1 MSHFTNLKTS
11 FKNLIHLEN
20 ALTKL
25 EIPYKRQKKVIE
37 SNNPQRYNIN
47 LVIPQSNNYDITF
60 NWNGEEYE
68 LVLDASFWIQPYP
81 VESFINKLSQ
91 HYANDVIITESQK
104 IGFQPIKS
112 KQHVDG
118 SNTITL
124 QRWNLNNS
132 VSTVYVFCDYICSK
146 SYFGRVSKV

>member
-11 FKNLIHLEN
+11 FKNLFHLEN
-20 ALTKL
+20 ALNKL
-25 EIPYKRQKKVIE
+25 EIPYKREKKAIDA
-37 SNNPQRYNIN
+37 NNSKHHNVN

-104 IGFQPIKS
+104 IGFQPVKS

-124 QRWNLNNS
+124 QRRNLKTS
-132 VSTVYVFCDYICSK
+132 VSVL
-146 SYFGRVSKV
+146 

>member
-1 MSHFTNLKTS
+1 MSHFTNLTTS
-11 FKNLIHLEN
+11 FKNLLHLEN
-20 ALTKL
+20 ALNKL
-25 EIPYKRQKKVIE
+25 EIPYKREKKVIE
-37 SNNPQRYNIN
+37 RNNSKLYNVN

-60 NWNGEEYE
+60 DWNGEEYE

-81 VESFINKLSQ
+81 VESFVDKLSQ

-124 QRWNLNNS
+124 QRWNLKTQIS
-132 VSTVYVFCDYICSK
+132 VV
-146 SYFGRVSKV
+146 

>member
-11 FKNLIHLEN
+11 FKNLLHLEN
-20 ALTKL
+20 ALNKL
-25 EIPYKRQKKVIE
+25 EIPYKREKKVIE
-37 SNNPQRYNIN
+37 GNNSKIYNVN

-60 NWNGEEYE
+60 NWSGEEYE

-112 KQHVDG
+112 KQHIDG

-124 QRWNLNNS
+124 QRWNLNNQIS
-132 VSTVYVFCDYICSK
+132 VV
-146 SYFGRVSKV
+146 

>member
-1 MSHFTNLKTS
+1 MTNKGFFMSHFTNLKTS
-11 FKNLIHLEN
+11 FKNLLHLEN
-20 ALTKL
+20 ALNKL
-25 EIPYKRQKKVIE
+25 EIPYKREKKVID
-37 SNNPQRYNIN
+37 SNNSKLYNIN

-104 IGFQPIKS
+104 IGFQPVKS

-124 QRWNLNNS
+124 QRWNLKNS
-132 VSTVYVFCDYICSK
+132 VSVL
-146 SYFGRVSKV
+146 

>member
-11 FKNLIHLEN
+11 FKNLLHLEN
-20 ALTKL
+20 ALNKL
-25 EIPYKRQKKVIE
+25 EISYKREKKIIN
-37 SNNPQRYNIN
+37 SKIYNIN
-47 LVIPQSNNYDITF
+47 LVIPQSNNYDILF

-68 LVLDASFWIQPYP
+68 LVIDASFWIQPYP

-132 VSTVYVFCDYICSK
+132 VATA
-146 SYFGRVSKV
+146 

>member
-11 FKNLIHLEN
+11 FKNLLHLEN
-20 ALTKL
+20 ALNKL
-25 EIPYKRQKKVIE
+25 EIPYKREKKVIE
-37 SNNPQRYNIN
+37 SKNSKLYNIN

-68 LVLDASFWIQPYP
+68 LVLDTSFWIQPYP

-132 VSTVYVFCDYICSK
+132 ISLV
-146 SYFGRVSKV
+146 

>member
-11 FKNLIHLEN
+11 FKNLLHLEN
-20 ALTKL
+20 ALNKL
-25 EIPYKRQKKVIE
+25 EIPYKRENKVIE
-37 SNNPQRYNIN
+37 GNNSKRYNVN

-68 LVLDASFWIQPYP
+68 LILDASFWIQPYP

-91 HYANDVIITESQK
+91 HYANNVIITESQK

-132 VSTVYVFCDYICSK
+132 ISLV
-146 SYFGRVSKV
+146 

>member
-11 FKNLIHLEN
+11 FKNLLHLEN
-20 ALTKL
+20 ALNKL
-25 EIPYKRQKKVIE
+25 EIPYKREKKVIE
-37 SNNPQRYNIN
+37 GNNSKLYNVN
-47 LVIPQSNNYDITF
+47 LVIPQSNDYDITF

-68 LVLDASFWIQPYP
+68 LILDASFWIQPYP

-91 HYANDVIITESQK
+91 HYANDVIITESQR

-124 QRWNLNNS
+124 QRWNLKNS
-132 VSTVYVFCDYICSK
+132 ISIA
-146 SYFGRVSKV
+146 

>member
-11 FKNLIHLEN
+11 FKNLLHLEN
-20 ALTKL
+20 ALKKL
-25 EIPYKRQKKVIE
+25 EIPYQREKKLIE
-37 SNNPQRYNIN
+37 GNNSKIYNVN
-47 LVIPQSNNYDITF
+47 LIIPQSNNYDIIF

-124 QRWNLNNS
+124 QRWNLSNQIS
-132 VSTVYVFCDYICSK
+132 AV
-146 SYFGRVSKV
+146 

>member
-11 FKNLIHLEN
+11 FKNLLHLEN
-20 ALTKL
+20 ALDKL
-25 EIPYKRQKKVIE
+25 EIPYKREKKVVE
-37 SNNPQRYNIN
+37 GNNSKLYNVN

-104 IGFQPIKS
+104 IGFQPIRS

-124 QRWNLNNS
+124 QRWNLKNQIS
-132 VSTVYVFCDYICSK
+132 VV
-146 SYFGRVSKV
+146 

>member
-11 FKNLIHLEN
+11 FKNLLHLEN
-20 ALTKL
+20 ALNKL
-25 EIPYKRQKKVIE
+25 EIPYKREKKIIE
-37 SNNPQRYNIN
+37 GNNSKLYNVN

-112 KQHVDG
+112 KQHIDG

-132 VSTVYVFCDYICSK
+132 ISLV
-146 SYFGRVSKV
+146 

>member
-11 FKNLIHLEN
+11 FKNLLHLEN
-20 ALTKL
+20 ALNKL
-25 EIPYKRQKKVIE
+25 NIFYKREKKLIE
-37 SNNPQRYNIN
+37 SNNSKLYNIN

-68 LVLDASFWIQPYP
+68 LVVDASFWIQPYP

-132 VSTVYVFCDYICSK
+132 ISLV
-146 SYFGRVSKV
+146 

>member
-11 FKNLIHLEN
+11 FKNLLHLEN
-20 ALTKL
+20 ALNKL
-25 EIPYKRQKKVIE
+25 EIPYKREKKVIQ
-37 SNNPQRYNIN
+37 SNNSKLYNIN

-112 KQHVDG
+112 KQNVDG

-132 VSTVYVFCDYICSK
+132 VSLV
-146 SYFGRVSKV
+146 

>member
-11 FKNLIHLEN
+11 FKNLFHLEN
-20 ALTKL
+20 ALNKL
-25 EIPYKRQKKVIE
+25 EIPYKREKKAIDA
-37 SNNPQRYNIN
+37 NNSKHHNVN
-47 LVIPQSNNYDITF
+47 LVIPQSINYDITF

-104 IGFQPIKS
+104 IGFQPVKS

-124 QRWNLNNS
+124 QRWNLKNS
-132 VSTVYVFCDYICSK
+132 VSVF
-146 SYFGRVSKV
+146 

>member
-11 FKNLIHLEN
+11 FKNLLHLEN
-20 ALTKL
+20 ALNKL
-25 EIPYKRQKKVIE
+25 EIPYKREKKVIE
-37 SNNPQRYNIN
+37 ANNSKLYNVN

-104 IGFQPIKS
+104 IGFQPVKS

-124 QRWNLNNS
+124 QRWNLKNS
-132 VSTVYVFCDYICSK
+132 VSVI
-146 SYFGRVSKV
+146 

>member
-11 FKNLIHLEN
+11 FKNLLHLEN
-20 ALTKL
+20 ALNKL
-25 EIPYKRQKKVIE
+25 EIPYKRERKVID
-37 SNNPQRYNIN
+37 SDNSKLYNTN
-47 LVIPQSNNYDITF
+47 LIIPQSNNYDITF

-68 LVLDASFWIQPYP
+68 LVLDTSFWIQPYP

-132 VSTVYVFCDYICSK
+132 VSLV
-146 SYFGRVSKV
+146 

>member
-1 MSHFTNLKTS
+1 MSNINEGIFMSHFTNLKTS
-11 FKNLIHLEN
+11 FKNLVHLEN
-20 ALTKL
+20 ALNKL
-25 EIPYKRQKKVIE
+25 EISYRREKKVVE
-37 SNNPQRYNIN
+37 GNNSKLYNVN

-68 LVLDASFWIQPYP
+68 LVVDASFWIQPYP
-81 VESFINKLSQ
+81 VESLINKLSQ

-132 VSTVYVFCDYICSK
+132 ISLV
-146 SYFGRVSKV
+146 

>member
-11 FKNLIHLEN
+11 FKNLVHLEN
-20 ALTKL
+20 ALNKL
-25 EIPYKRQKKVIE
+25 EISYKREKKVVE
-37 SNNPQRYNIN
+37 GNNSKLYNIN
-47 LVIPQSNNYDITF
+47 LVISQSNNYNIMF

-91 HYANDVIITESQK
+91 HYANDVILVESQK

-124 QRWNLNNS
+124 QRWN
-132 VSTVYVFCDYICSK
+132 SK
-146 SYFGRVSKV
+146 NLISLT

>member
-11 FKNLIHLEN
+11 FKNLLHLEN
-20 ALTKL
+20 ALNKL
-25 EIPYKRQKKVIE
+25 EIPYKREKKVIDV
-37 SNNPQRYNIN
+37 NNSKLYNIN

-68 LVLDASFWIQPYP
+68 LVLDTSFWTQPYP

-104 IGFQPIKS
+104 IGFQPIKT

-132 VSTVYVFCDYICSK
+132 VSLV
-146 SYFGRVSKV
+146 

>member
-11 FKNLIHLEN
+11 FKNLLHLEN
-20 ALTKL
+20 ALNKL
-25 EIPYKRQKKVIE
+25 EIPYKREKKIIDT
-37 SNNPQRYNIN
+37 NNSKLYNIN

-132 VSTVYVFCDYICSK
+132 VSFV
-146 SYFGRVSKV
+146 

>member
-11 FKNLIHLEN
+11 FKNLLHLEN
-20 ALTKL
+20 ALNKL
-25 EIPYKRQKKVIE
+25 EIPYKRERKV
-37 SNNPQRYNIN
+37 SDGDTSKLYNIN

-68 LVLDASFWIQPYP
+68 LILDASFWIQPYP

-91 HYANDVIITESQK
+91 HYANNVIITESQK

-112 KQHVDG
+112 KQHIDG

-132 VSTVYVFCDYICSK
+132 VSVI
-146 SYFGRVSKV
+146 

>member
-11 FKNLIHLEN
+11 FKNLAHLEN
-20 ALTKL
+20 ALNKL
-25 EIPYKRQKKVIE
+25 EISYRREKKMVE
-37 SNNPQRYNIN
+37 GNNSKLYNVN
-47 LVIPQSNNYDITF
+47 LVIPQSNNYNITF

-68 LVLDASFWIQPYP
+68 LVVDASFWIQPYP

-132 VSTVYVFCDYICSK
+132 ISLV
-146 SYFGRVSKV
+146 